1 MQDIGVAG
9 MVRTALFIER
19 ATGLEVLNIG
29 RAPNDYLAKED
40 CVMELA
46 GNALFYRISLRG
58 GWIWIG
64 ACGLDE
70 GDRPPGLFNLGDGP
84 DGWTVVRRFILALER
99 SGITSLKEQAAP
111 HRIRFRS

>member
-46 GNALFYRISLRG
+46 ATRCSTASRCAAGGSGSVPVVSMKAIGRRG
-58 GWIWIG
+58 FQSWRWPGRLDRGSPVYLGTGTQRDHIAKG
-64 ACGLDE
+64 A
-70 GDRPPGLFNLGDGP
+70 
-84 DGWTVVRRFILALER
+84 
-99 SGITSLKEQAAP
+99 AAP

>member
-46 GNALFYRISLRG
+46 ATRCSTASRCAAGGSGSVPVVSMKAIGRRG
-58 GWIWIG
+58 
-64 ACGLDE
+64 
-70 GDRPPGLFNLGDGP
+70 FS
-84 DGWTVVRRFILALER
+84 ILAMARTAGPWFAGL
-99 SGITSLKEQAAP
+99 SWHWNAAGS
-111 HRIRFRS
+111 HR